1 MQSGRPANGM
11 DLGLTCTDLS
21 AHRLTHFTVDDNP
34 KILKTTVPQAL
45 WQICVKGF
53 VRILIGADN
62 QKQYDTYDWEAG
74 CHALRNPDLTYP
86 QYYRIP
92 NFHGVKGGYLCKE
105 AAVTYDAVTA
115 FASPP
120 SETRLRQQTLTSIQG
135 QPQRILDLGCGTGS
149 MTLILKAA
157 YPQAEVIG
165 LDLSPYMLCHAQ
177 HKSQK
182 AQLNIHWLHGLAEAT
197 DLEAHSFDVITL
209 CMVFHEMPPHIS
221 RLVLQECRRLLQ
233 PGGQLII
240 LDGNQNRLRHADWL
254 IRLFREPYST
264 VYAQESIQDWTTE
277 AGFENVGT
285 RYLGWIHQLTV
296 GTCPTFPGEPT
307 LKPLQTNSA

>member
-1 MQSGRPANGM
+1 M
-11 DLGLTCTDLS
+11 
-21 AHRLTHFTVDDNP
+21 
-34 KILKTTVPQAL
+34 
-45 WQICVKGF
+45 KGV

-74 CHALRNPDLTYP
+74 CSAFCNPDLTYP

-120 SETRLRQQTLTSIQG
+120 NETRLRQQVLTSIRS
-135 QPQRILDLGCGTGS
+135 QPQQILDLGCGTGS
-149 MTLILKAA
+149 MALMLKAA
-157 YPQAEVIG
+157 HPQTEVIG
-165 LDLSPYMLCHAQ
+165 LDLSPYMLCQAQ

-182 AQLNIHWLHGLAEAT
+182 AQLNIHWRHGLAEDT
-197 DLEAHSFDVITL
+197 GLEADRFDVITI
-209 CMVFHEMPPHIS
+209 CMMFHEMPPHMS
-221 RLVLQECRRLLQ
+221 RLVLQECRRLLK
-233 PGGQLII
+233 PSGQLII

-264 VYAQESIQDWTTE
+264 VYAQESVQDWMTE
-277 AGFENVGT
+277 AGFDNVYT
-285 RYLGWIHQLTV
+285 RYLGWIHQLTT
-296 GTCPTFPGEPT
+296 GTCPYAQDESITQ
-307 LKPLQTNSA
+307 PLLSQTRSV

>member
-1 MQSGRPANGM
+1 M
-11 DLGLTCTDLS
+11 DFGLTWTGGS

-34 KILKTTVPQAL
+34 RILKTTVPQAL
-45 WQICVKGF
+45 WQLCVKGF

-62 QKQYDTYDWEAG
+62 QNQYDTYDWEAG
-74 CHALRNPDLTYP
+74 CHALSNPDLAYP

-92 NFHGVKGGYLCKE
+92 NFHGIEGGYLCKE

-115 FASPP
+115 FACPP
-120 SETRLRQQTLTSIQG
+120 HEMNLRRQVLKSIQG

-149 MTLILKAA
+149 MTLMLKAT
-157 YPQAEVIG
+157 YPQAEIIG

-182 AQLNIHWLHGLAEAT
+182 AQLTIHWLHGLAEAT
-197 DLEAHSFDVITL
+197 DLKAHSFDVISI
-209 CMVFHEMPPHIS
+209 CMVFHEMPPRIS

-264 VYAQESIQDWTTE
+264 VYAQESIHDWVTE
-277 AGFENVGT
+277 AGFECVST
-285 RYLGWIHQLTV
+285 QYLGWIHQLTA
-296 GTCPTFPGEPT
+296 GTSPHYQDESP
-307 LKPLQTNSA
+307 LRQLQTHSV